1 MSVVSRLNPS
11 DAARATKEG
20 VRPRLWDSSVT
31 SYYLILGSTL
41 LLTALGLVMVL
52 SSSSVTSM
60 VSVGSPYATFINQA
74 RWALIGIPLL
84 WGASRLPTLTYR
96 RMAWV
101 ILGIAVFLQLLV
113 FSPLGVDVNGNVN
126 WIQIAGQR
134 FQPSETIKLALIIW
148 LAVVLSRKQHLLS
161 QWGHVIIPAFPVVAL
176 SVGIVLY
183 GHDLGT
189 AMVILAAVGGVLFT
203 AGVPLRMF
211 GIAGVGMVLIVGKM
225 AIDSPNRMHRIGA
238 WLDDSCDRLGA
249 CYQASHG
256 LWGLAEGGVWGLG
269 LGASRQKWQYLPEA
283 HNDFIFAIIGEELGL
298 WGALLVLLLFA
309 VMGIGMARIIRR
321 HSDPFVKIATG
332 GILAWLM
339 GQMIINVGGVTGL
352 LPIIGVPLPL
362 VSAGGSALVMTML
375 AIGVVLSFARTEP
388 GAKEALAARGSVV
401 RKTLAV
407 VGRTRGARA
416 ATAPGAKPA
425 GPVRKR
431 ADRMEE

>member
-1 MSVVSRLNPS
+1 MSVISRSNPS
-11 DAARATKEG
+11 ADAPAPKQG

-74 RWALIGIPLL
+74 RWAVIGLPLL
-84 WGASRLPTLTYR
+84 WLASRVPSLTYR
-96 RMAWV
+96 RLAWA
-101 ILGIAVFLQLLV
+101 ILGGAVFLQLLV

-126 WIQIAGQR
+126 WIQIGGQR

-148 LAVVLSRKQHLLS
+148 LAVVLSRKHHLLS
-161 QWGHVIIPAFPVVAL
+161 QWSHVVIPAFPVVAF

-189 AMVILAAVGGVLFT
+189 AMVILVAVGGVLFV

-211 GIAGVGMVLIVGKM
+211 GFAGAIMILIVGRM
-225 AIDSPNRMHRIGA
+225 ALSSSNRMTRIGA
-238 WLDDSCDRLGA
+238 WLDPDCDRLGA

-256 LWGLAEGGVWGLG
+256 MWGLAEGGVWGLG

-298 WGALLVLLLFA
+298 WGTLLVLLLFA
-309 VMGIGMARIIRR
+309 VLGVGMARIIRR
-321 HSDPFVKIATG
+321 HHDPFVKIATG
-332 GILAWLM
+332 GILAWLL
-339 GQMIINVGGVTGL
+339 GQMIINIGGVVGL

-362 VSAGGSALVMTML
+362 VSAGGSALMMTLL

-401 RKTLAV
+401 RKALAV
-407 VGRTRGARA
+407 VGRTRSR
-416 ATAPGAKPA
+416 GAK
-425 GPVRKR
+425 
-431 ADRMEE
+431 E

>member
-1 MSVVSRLNPS
+1 RKLWGSS
-11 DAARATKEG
+11 AAR
-20 VRPRLWDSSVT
+20 
-31 SYYLILGSTL
+31 YYLRRAPSRFLS
-41 LLTALGLVMVL
+41 ALGLAMVL
-52 SSSSVTSM
+52 SSSSVTSL
-60 VSVGSPYATFINQA
+60 VSLGSPYATFFNQA
-74 RWALIGIPLL
+74 RWALIGLPLL
-84 WGASRLPTLTYR
+84 FIASRIPPGTYQRLALP
-96 RMAWV
+96 
-101 ILGIAVFLQLLV
+101 ILAVAIVLQLLV

-211 GIAGVGMVLIVGKM
+211 GIAGAAMVLIVGKM

-238 WLDDSCDRLGA
+238 WLDDGCDRLGA

-339 GQMIINVGGVTGL
+339 GQMIINV
-352 LPIIGVPLPL
+352 
-362 VSAGGSALVMTML
+362 
-375 AIGVVLSFARTEP
+375 
-388 GAKEALAARGSVV
+388 
-401 RKTLAV
+401 
-407 VGRTRGARA
+407 
-416 ATAPGAKPA
+416 
-425 GPVRKR
+425 
-431 ADRMEE
+431 

>member
-1 MSVVSRLNPS
+1 MAIVSRSNSPHETE
-11 DAARATKEG
+11 APRTG

-60 VSVGSPYATFINQA
+60 VSVGSPYAMFINQA
-74 RWALIGIPLL
+74 RWALIGLPLL
-84 WGASRLPTLTYR
+84 WIASRLPNQTYR
-96 RMAWV
+96 RLAWP
-101 ILGIAVFLQLLV
+101 ILAVAVFLQLLV

-126 WIQIAGQR
+126 WIQVAGQR
-134 FQPSETIKLALIIW
+134 FQPSETIKLALILW
-148 LAVVLSRKQHLLS
+148 LAVVLSRKHHLLS
-161 QWGHVIIPAFPVVAL
+161 KWSHVLIPAFPVVAI

-189 AMVILAAVGGVLFT
+189 AMVILIAVGGVLFT

-211 GIAGVGMVLIVGKM
+211 GVAGAIM
-225 AIDSPNRMHRIGA
+225 AISVARLAFTSSNRMTRIGA
-238 WLDDSCDRLGA
+238 WLDPDCDRLGA

-256 LWGLAEGGVWGLG
+256 MWGLAEGGVWGMG

-298 WGALLVLLLFA
+298 WGALLVLLLFVVLA
-309 VMGIGMARIIRR
+309 IGMARVIRR
-321 HSDPFVKIATG
+321 HPDPFVKIATG
-332 GILAWLM
+332 GVLAWLM
-339 GQMIINVGGVTGL
+339 GQMLINIGGVVGL

-375 AIGVVLSFARTEP
+375 AIGLVLSFARTEP

-407 VGRTRGARA
+407 VGRTRLSRN
-416 ATAPGAKPA
+416 
-425 GPVRKR
+425 R
-431 ADRMEE
+431 E

>member
-1 MSVVSRLNPS
+1 MSVISRSNPS
-11 DAARATKEG
+11 ADTPAPKQG

-60 VSVGSPYATFINQA
+60 VSVGSPYATFVNQA
-74 RWALIGIPLL
+74 RWALIGLPLL
-84 WGASRLPTLTYR
+84 WLASRIPSLTYR
-96 RMAWV
+96 RLAWV
-101 ILGIAVFLQLLV
+101 ILGGAVFLQLLV
-113 FSPLGVDVNGNVN
+113 FSPLGVDVKGNAN
-126 WIQIAGQR
+126 WIELAGQR
-134 FQPSETIKLALIIW
+134 FQPSETIKLALVVW
-148 LAVVLSRKQHLLS
+148 LAVVLSRKHHLLS
-161 QWGHVIIPAFPVVAL
+161 QWAHVVIPAFPVVAI

-189 AMVILAAVGGVLFT
+189 AMVILVAVGGALFT

-211 GIAGVGMVLIVGKM
+211 GFAGAIMILIVGRM
-225 AIDSPNRMHRIGA
+225 AMTSSNRMTRIGA
-238 WLDDSCDRLGA
+238 WLDPDCDRLGA

-256 LWGLAEGGVWGLG
+256 MWGLAEGGVWGMG

-298 WGALLVLLLFA
+298 WGTLLVLLLFA
-309 VMGIGMARIIRR
+309 VLGVGMARIIRR
-321 HSDPFVKIATG
+321 HPDPFVKIATG
-332 GILAWLM
+332 GILAWLL
-339 GQMIINVGGVTGL
+339 GQMVINIGGVVGL

-407 VGRTRGARA
+407 VGRTRSRG
-416 ATAPGAKPA
+416 TK
-425 GPVRKR
+425 
-431 ADRMEE
+431 E

>member
-1 MSVVSRLNPS
+1 MSVISRSNPS
-11 DAARATKEG
+11 ADTPAPKQG

-74 RWALIGIPLL
+74 RWAVIGLPLL
-84 WGASRLPTLTYR
+84 WLASRVPSLTYR
-96 RMAWV
+96 RLAWA
-101 ILGIAVFLQLLV
+101 ILGGAVFLQLLV

-126 WIQIAGQR
+126 WIQIGGQR

-148 LAVVLSRKQHLLS
+148 LAVVLSRKHHLLS
-161 QWGHVIIPAFPVVAL
+161 QWSHVVIPAFPVVAF

-189 AMVILAAVGGVLFT
+189 AMVILVAVGGVLFV

-211 GIAGVGMVLIVGKM
+211 GFAGAIMILIVGRM
-225 AIDSPNRMHRIGA
+225 ALSSSNRMTRIGA
-238 WLDDSCDRLGA
+238 WLDPDCDRLGA

-256 LWGLAEGGVWGLG
+256 MWGLAEGGVWGLG

-298 WGALLVLLLFA
+298 WGTLLVLLLFA
-309 VMGIGMARIIRR
+309 VLGVGMARIIRR
-321 HSDPFVKIATG
+321 HHDPFVKIATG
-332 GILAWLM
+332 GILAWLL
-339 GQMIINVGGVTGL
+339 GQMIINIGGVVGL

-362 VSAGGSALVMTML
+362 VSAGGSALMMTLL

-401 RKTLAV
+401 RKALAV
-407 VGRTRGARA
+407 VGRTRSR
-416 ATAPGAKPA
+416 GAK
-425 GPVRKR
+425 
-431 ADRMEE
+431 E